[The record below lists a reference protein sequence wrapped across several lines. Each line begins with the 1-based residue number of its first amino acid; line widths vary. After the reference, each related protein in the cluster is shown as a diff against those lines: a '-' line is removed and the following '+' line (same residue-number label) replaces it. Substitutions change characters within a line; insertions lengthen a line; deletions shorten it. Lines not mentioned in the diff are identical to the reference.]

1 MEKEKQES
9 QKKGKLVKL
18 NIEDLIKAHPLIKGV
33 LSHFHKYVE
42 GAEPNKADRPK
53 ARIIVSDTITTGF
66 QGIMKTSKDDPN
78 ETCRLITVS
87 LEVEKNKFNKLLIK
101 QSAKAHPNLGTFY
114 ENDFEADRDVAMFVE
129 GLVGHVISE
138 LAVVGL
144 VTATSNAFY
153 EQQY

>member
-1 MEKEKQES
+1 MEKENQEI

-42 GAEPNKADRPK
+42 EAEPNKKDRPRAK
-53 ARIIVSDTITTGF
+53 IIITDTVSVGF
-66 QGIMKTSKDDPN
+66 KGIMKTAKDDPN

-153 EQQY
+153 E

>member
-1 MEKEKQES
+1 MEKEK
-9 QKKGKLVKL
+9 KKQVLAPKLIKL

-33 LSHFHKYVE
+33 LSSFHKYVE
-42 GAEPNKADRPK
+42 NAEPSKKDRPK
-53 ARIIVSDTITTGF
+53 ARIVVNDNISVGF
-66 QGIMKTSKDDPN
+66 QGIMKTSKEETN

-114 ENDFEADRDVAMFVE
+114 ENDHKADREVAMFVE

-153 EQQY
+153 EQ